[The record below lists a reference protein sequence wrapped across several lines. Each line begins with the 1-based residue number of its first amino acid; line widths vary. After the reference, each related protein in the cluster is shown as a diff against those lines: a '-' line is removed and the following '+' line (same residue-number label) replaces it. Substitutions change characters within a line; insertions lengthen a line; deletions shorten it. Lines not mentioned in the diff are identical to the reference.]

1 MELTRLV
8 KEDGEIF
15 TKILRN
21 GSASME
27 KISVLHIYFLHK
39 KCKIITQLFFGKKW
53 IYFCKMISFFKNK
66 NQKLKFF
73 LKALKI
79 YSKNEHNHHRKI
91 NVFSKNFEVKASRI
105 VESHSI
111 RPMISHISFVLF
123 IPTTLNHFCSHFI
136 LFFLLPYNK
145 IFFNP

>member
-1 MELTRLV
+1 MGPRV
-8 KEDGEIF
+8 WK
-15 TKILRN
+15 R
-21 GSASME
+21 SQYC
-27 KISVLHIYFLHK
+27 IYFFCISRNINLTTFVTAYQK
-39 KCKIITQLFFGKKW
+39 KITQFGNKW

>member
-1 MELTRLV
+1 MGPRV
-8 KEDGEIF
+8 WKRSQYCIYIF
-15 TKILRN
+15 CIR
-21 GSASME
+21 
-27 KISVLHIYFLHK
+27 
-39 KCKIITQLFFGKKW
+39 KIINLNYFCYCLSKNNYTIIVWENKW

-66 NQKLKFF
+66 NQRLKFF